1 VVLIAM
7 VASQFDFP
15 LATLTRRQCHIL
27 CEQAFSK
34 SKKEV
39 AKRDKRGVRHFT
51 RPNKCECLF
60 LCAVL
65 CCASM
70 SVLAIPCA
78 HCLRI
83 RTLIVLNSCDELRYQ
98 LPACSAAFRLPL
110 RESET
115 SCGWRSARSTLTQR
129 QFTNFP
135 TIRNHAVKCVFAP
148 AVIISYVYAS
158 TFSRYLILEP
168 LTLES

>member
-51 RPNKCECLF
+51 RPNKCEFLF
-60 LCAVL
+60 GVL
-65 CCASM
+65 CVYVCPCY
-70 SVLAIPCA
+70 PCA

-135 TIRNHAVKCVFAP
+135 TICNHAVKCAFAP
-148 AVIISYVYAS
+148 AIIISCVYAS
-158 TFSRYLILEP
+158 TISRYLILEP